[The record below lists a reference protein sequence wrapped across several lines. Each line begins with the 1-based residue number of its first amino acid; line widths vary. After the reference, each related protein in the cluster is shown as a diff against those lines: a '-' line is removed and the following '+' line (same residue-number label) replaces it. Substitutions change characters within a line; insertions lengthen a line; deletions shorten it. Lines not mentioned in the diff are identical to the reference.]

1 MINKPPR
8 IKTIGPAQGGN
19 GLFTAS
25 LHPPIKSGFSRS
37 LNKKGFSLIE
47 VLVVLSIFVLIAIIA
62 NQLLFPVFRGS
73 EKTGAAIIVKQNGNY
88 AISVIQRELYNSK
101 GVFDCAANRVT
112 YFDADGELTSI
123 SCSIGSGSK
132 IFLASRSGARD
143 LTSSEVEVESCT
155 ITCPPPSPPYKQV
168 GIEFTLKKA
177 GAVRVE
183 EKASF
188 DFRTSVTLRN

>member
-1 MINKPPR
+1 MI
-8 IKTIGPAQGGN
+8 
-19 GLFTAS
+19 
-25 LHPPIKSGFSRS
+25 
-37 LNKKGFSLIE
+37 NKKGFSLIE

-101 GVFDCAANRVT
+101 GVSLCAPEIVT
-112 YFDADGELTSI
+112 YFDADGDLTSL

-143 LTSSEVEVESCT
+143 LTSPEVEVESCN
-155 ITCPPPSPPYKQV
+155 ITCLPLPPYKQV
-168 GIEFTLKKA
+168 GIVFTLKKKD
-177 GAVRVE
+177 AVRVE

-188 DFRTSVTLRN
+188 NFRTSVTLRN